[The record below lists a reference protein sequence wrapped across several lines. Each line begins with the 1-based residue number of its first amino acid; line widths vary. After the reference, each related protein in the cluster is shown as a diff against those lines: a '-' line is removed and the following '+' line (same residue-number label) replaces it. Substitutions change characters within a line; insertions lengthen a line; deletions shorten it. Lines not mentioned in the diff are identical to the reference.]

1 MYKDKDI
8 IIVSVTGTTGGTL
21 NLDNYLGSN
30 TKIVYIEGTKTLD
43 QNFHITA
50 TSSGVGEVIH
60 VFSEA
65 VITPST
71 FQLTVFGRN
80 IPDAMAIKRWSGTY
94 IARGGGSPK
103 FHLFADFTENGFL
116 PGVGIDPGS
125 ITTTQISD
133 SAGIP
138 FSKLESLTANRV
150 PVINSSG
157 KIEAGTFTTTKLA
170 YLESVTSDIQAQLDA
185 KAEIGSAS
193 LTTADIAPDAAIPTT
208 KLAALTASRVPVLN
222 SSGFIEAS
230 SATAT
235 ELGYLSGVTSAIQT
249 QINAR
254 IPTLLS
260 QGNILVGNASNAA
273 QALDAKTSGRILV
286 GNGTTVQSVAVSGDA
301 TLSGSGALTIS
312 ANAITPAK
320 VTAEMRTEVITV
332 PISWETNFTG
342 NTTKI
347 YIPYACSLTYIHA
360 SIVKTVAGT
369 DNAFITLFD
378 NSNTAMGGASLVAG
392 ALTVPA
398 STAAGT
404 VVASTV
410 TANNAFT
417 AGQILQL
424 KSDKATA
431 GGSAVVTLV
440 VVRS

>member
-1 MYKDKDI
+1 MYRDKDI
-8 IIVSVTGTTGGTL
+8 IVVSVTGTTGATL

-30 TKIVYIEGTKTLD
+30 TKIVYLEGTKTLD

-50 TSSGVGEVIH
+50 TSAGVGEVLHI
-60 VFSEA
+60 FNES

-80 IPDAMAIKRWSGTY
+80 IPAAIAPKRWSGQY
-94 IARGGGSPK
+94 VARGNGSPK
-103 FHLFADFTENGFL
+103 FHLLPDLTENGFL

-138 FSKLESLTANRV
+138 FTKLESLTANRV
-150 PVINSSG
+150 PIINASG
-157 KIEAGTFTTTKLA
+157 KIEAGTFTTTKLS
-170 YLESVTSDIQAQLDA
+170 YLEGVTSNIQAQLDA
-185 KAEIGSAS
+185 KIETGATSI
-193 LTTADIAPDAAIPTT
+193 TTADIAPNAAIATT
-208 KLAALTASRVPVLN
+208 KLAPLTASRVPVIN
-222 SSGFIEAS
+222 ASGFIEAS
-230 SATAT
+230 AVTAA
-235 ELGYLSGVTSAIQT
+235 EQAFLSGVTSSIQT
-249 QINAR
+249 QISAR

-260 QGNILVGNASNAA
+260 QGNVLVGNASNTA
-273 QALDAKTSGRILV
+273 QALDAKASGRVLV

-301 TLSGSGALTIS
+301 TLSGAGALTVA

-332 PISWETNFTG
+332 PISWEANFTG
-342 NTTKI
+342 VTTKI
-347 YIPYACSLTYIHA
+347 YIPYACSLTFIHTA
-360 SIVKTVAGT
+360 VVKSVAAT
-369 DNAFITLFD
+369 DSAFITLFN

-392 ALTVPA
+392 ALTIPA
-398 STAAGT
+398 STVAGT
-404 VVASTV
+404 VVSSTV

-424 KSDKATA
+424 KTDKTTA

>member
-1 MYKDKDI
+1 MYRDKDI
-8 IIVSVTGTTGGTL
+8 IIVSVTGTPGATL
-21 NLDNYLGSN
+21 NLDPYLGSN
-30 TKIVYIEGTKTLD
+30 TKIVYLEGTKTLD

-50 TSSGVGEVIH
+50 TSSGVGEVLH
-60 VFSEA
+60 VFNEA

-80 IPDAMAIKRWSGTY
+80 IPKALAPKRWSGVY

-103 FHLFADFTENGFL
+103 FHLSADFTENGFL

-170 YLESVTSDIQAQLDA
+170 YLESVTGDIQAQLDA

-193 LTTADIAPDAAIPTT
+193 ITTADIAPDAAIPTT
-208 KLAALTASRVPVLN
+208 KLAALTASRVPVTN
-222 SSGFIEAS
+222 ASGFIEAS
-230 SATAT
+230 AATAT
-235 ELGYLSGVTSAIQT
+235 ELGYLAGVTSGIQS

-254 IPTLLS
+254 IPTLLA
-260 QGNILVGNASNAA
+260 QGNILVGNASNTA
-273 QALDAKTSGRILV
+273 QALDAKTSGRIIV

-301 TLSGSGALTIS
+301 TLSGAGALTVA

-332 PISWETNFTG
+332 PISWEASYTG
-342 NTTKI
+342 GTTKI
-347 YIPYACSLTYIHA
+347 YIPYACSLTYIHV
-360 SIVKTVAGT
+360 SVVKEIAGT

-392 ALTVPA
+392 ALTIPA
-398 STAAGT
+398 STTVGT
-404 VVASTV
+404 VIASTV

-424 KSDKATA
+424 KSDKSTA
-431 GGSAVVTLV
+431 GGAGIVTLV